1 MEIRTERLLLREF
14 SDQDWTAVLDYQKDP
29 AYLRYYEWTDRTPAA
44 VQDFVGMFTSQQRV
58 EPRTKFQ
65 LAITLPS
72 TGELIGNCGIRLA
85 SAGATE
91 GDIGYELSPTHWGNG
106 FATEAARSMLELGF
120 RQFRLHRISSWCVAD
135 NTASANVL
143 NKIGMKAEGHLRD
156 KDYFKGRWW
165 DTLLF
170 AILEH
175 EWSSAE

>member
-1 MEIRTERLLLREF
+1 MEIRMERLLLREF

-91 GDIGYELSPTHWGNG
+91 GDIGYELSPTH
-106 FATEAARSMLELGF
+106 
-120 RQFRLHRISSWCVAD
+120 
-135 NTASANVL
+135 
-143 NKIGMKAEGHLRD
+143 
-156 KDYFKGRWW
+156 
-165 DTLLF
+165 
-170 AILEH
+170 
-175 EWSSAE
+175 